1 MFTLTDS
8 SKYPCGKLK
17 QCVQKLKPLRSTAP
31 TFTSNF
37 ISKTKK

>member
-17 QCVQKLKPLRSTAP
+17 RDIQNLKPLKSTTP
-31 TFTSNF
+31 TFTSNL
-37 ISKTKK
+37 KK

>member
-17 QCVQKLKPLRSTAP
+17 QCVQKLKPLKYPTS

-37 ISKTKK
+37 IFKTKK